1 MPDSLDTEENAM
13 RKNLFG
19 SMIAATVV
27 LLAILSAGPT
37 HAAGLPG
44 APAPAA
50 AVTAPSPLPVP
61 GPAANAAT
69 CPVTPTAESTLPA
82 FLNPPAHR
90 LGYCHC
96 GCSAVRSCR
105 TSADCGGASCDQAI
119 SCC

>member
-1 MPDSLDTEENAM
+1 M

-19 SMIAATVV
+19 SMIAAVV
-27 LLAILSAGPT
+27 LLAILGASPG

-44 APAPAA
+44 APVPAA
-50 AVTAPSPLPVP
+50 AVAAPTPLPVP
-61 GPAANAAT
+61 GLTANAANAAA
-69 CPVTPTAESTLPA
+69 CPAPTAEAKVPDFMS
-82 FLNPPAHR
+82 PPAAR

-96 GCSAVRSCR
+96 GCSSVRTCH